1 MIVIYINRQNSSYMK
16 LTSNSLTLGKDS
28 LELKIQ
34 PHSFH
39 FTKFKIITVEFQFL
53 TEIGENEHFILNFP
67 FSNRKWLFA

>member
-39 FTKFKIITVEFQFL
+39 FTKFRIITVEFQFL
-53 TEIGENEHFILNFP
+53 TEIG
-67 FSNRKWLFA
+67 